1 MRSIPLFKKT
11 VYEQLS
17 RIGKAIASPPRL
29 ELLDLL
35 CQGPRT
41 VEALARETG
50 LAVANCSQH
59 LRVLHHARLVET
71 EKEGLYVTYRLADLA
86 VCEFFRSLRILGEQR
101 LAEIESLLR
110 QFREERELLEPVEMK
125 ALLRRIRRGEVTV
138 LDVRPPEEYHAGHL
152 PGAVSVPLKD
162 LKSHLSR
169 LPRDQ
174 EIVAYCRGPYC
185 VLAKEAV
192 DFLKAKGFNAR
203 RMESGVPDWRAQGLP
218 VVIDERADSS
228 LGTGNDRPIRRS

>member
-1 MRSIPLFKKT
+1 MRSTASFKRV

-41 VEALARETG
+41 VEVLARETG
-50 LAVANCSQH
+50 LSVANCSQH
-59 LRVLHHARLVET
+59 LRVLHRARLVET
-71 EKEGLYVTYRLADLA
+71 EKEGLYVTYRLSDQA
-86 VCEFFRSLRILGEQR
+86 VCEFFRSLRVLGEQR
-101 LAEIESLLR
+101 LAEIELLLR
-110 QFREERELLEPVEMK
+110 QFREERGLLEPVEMK

-138 LDVRPPEEYHAGHL
+138 LDVRPPEEYQAGHI
-152 PGAVSVPLKD
+152 PGAISIPLKD

-169 LPRDQ
+169 LPRNQ

-185 VLAKEAV
+185 VLAKQAV
-192 DFLKAKGFNAR
+192 HLLRTKGFNAR
-203 RMESGVPDWRAQGLP
+203 RMECGVPDWRALGLP
-218 VVIDERADSS
+218 VVID
-228 LGTGNDRPIRRS
+228 G

>member
-1 MRSIPLFKKT
+1 MRSTASFKKV

-50 LAVANCSQH
+50 LTVANCSQH
-59 LRVLHHARLVET
+59 LRVLHRARLVET

-86 VCEFFRSLRILGEQR
+86 VCEFFRSLRVLGEQR
-101 LAEIESLLR
+101 LAEIELLLR
-110 QFREERELLEPVEMK
+110 QFREERELLEPVAVR

-138 LDVRPPEEYHAGHL
+138 LDVRPPEEYQAGHI
-152 PGAVSVPLKD
+152 PGAVSIPLKD
-162 LKSHLSR
+162 LKSHLSG

-192 DFLKAKGFNAR
+192 HLLRAKGFNAR
-203 RMESGVPDWRAQGLP
+203 RMECGIPDWRALGLP
-218 VVIDERADSS
+218 VVIDAHAASGA
-228 LGTGNDRPIRRS
+228 GTLKS

>member
-1 MRSIPLFKKT
+1 MLKKT
-11 VYEQLS
+11 VYEQLA

-35 CQGPRT
+35 CQAPRT
-41 VEALARETG
+41 VEAVAREAG
-50 LAVANCSQH
+50 LSVANCSQH
-59 LRVLHHARLVET
+59 LRVLHGARLVET

-86 VCEFFRSLRILGEQR
+86 VCEFFRSLRILGENR

-125 ALLRRIRRGEVTV
+125 ALLRRVRRGEVTV
-138 LDVRPPEEYHAGHL
+138 LDVRPSEEYRAGHI
-152 PGAVSVPLKD
+152 PGAVSVPLKE
-162 LKSHLSR
+162 LKSQLSK
-169 LPRDQ
+169 LPRGR

-192 DFLKAKGFNAR
+192 SFLKAKGFNAR
-203 RMESGVPDWRAQGLP
+203 RMESGIPDWRAMGLP
-218 VVIDERADSS
+218 VVTDNRADSS
-228 LGTGNDRPIRRS
+228 IGRMKS

>member
-1 MRSIPLFKKT
+1 MLKKT

-41 VEALARETG
+41 VEALAREAG
-50 LAVANCSQH
+50 LTVANCSQH
-59 LRVLHHARLVET
+59 LRLLHRARLVET
-71 EKEGLYVTYRLADLA
+71 EKEGLYVTYRLAGLA
-86 VCEFFRSLRILGEQR
+86 VCEFFRGLRILGEQR
-101 LAEIESLLR
+101 LTEIESLLR
-110 QFREERELLEPVEMK
+110 QFRDDRELLEPVEMK

-138 LDVRPPEEYHAGHL
+138 LDVRPPEEYHAGHI
-152 PGAVSVPLKD
+152 PGAVSLPLKD
-162 LKSHLSR
+162 LKSHLAK

-192 DFLKAKGFNAR
+192 SLLKAKGFNAR
-203 RMESGVPDWRAQGLP
+203 RMESGIPDWRALGLP
-218 VVIDERADSS
+218 VVSEEHQGHVSVR
-228 LGTGNDRPIRRS
+228 

>member
-1 MRSIPLFKKT
+1 MRSTTSFKKV

-17 RIGKAIASPPRL
+17 RIGKAIGSPPRL

-41 VEALARETG
+41 VEALAREAG
-50 LAVANCSQH
+50 LTVANCSQH
-59 LRVLHHARLVET
+59 LRVLHRARLVEA
-71 EKEGLYVTYRLADLA
+71 EKEGLYVTYRLADQA
-86 VCEFFRSLRILGEQR
+86 VCEFFRSLRVLGEQR
-101 LAEIESLLR
+101 LAEVELLLR
-110 QFREERELLEPVEMK
+110 QFREERELLEPVAMR

-138 LDVRPPEEYHAGHL
+138 LDVRPPEEYQAGHI
-152 PGAVSVPLKD
+152 PGAVSIPLKD

-169 LPRDQ
+169 LPHDQ

-192 DFLKAKGFNAR
+192 HFLRAKGFNAR
-203 RMESGVPDWRAQGLP
+203 RMECGIPDWRALGLP
-218 VVIDERADSS
+218 VVIDEHRAPGVATLKS
-228 LGTGNDRPIRRS
+228 

>member
-1 MRSIPLFKKT
+1 MLKKT

-35 CQGPRT
+35 CQGSRT
-41 VEALARETG
+41 VEALAREAG
-50 LAVANCSQH
+50 LTVANCSQH
-59 LRVLHHARLVET
+59 LRLLHRARMVET
-71 EKEGLYVTYRLADLA
+71 QKEGLYVTYRLAGLA
-86 VCEFFRSLRILGEQR
+86 VCEFFRGLRILGEQR

-110 QFREERELLEPVEMK
+110 QFRDDRELLEPVEVK

-138 LDVRPPEEYHAGHL
+138 LDVRPPEEYHAGHV
-152 PGAVSVPLKD
+152 PGAVSLPLKD
-162 LKSHLSR
+162 LKSHLAK

-192 DFLKAKGFNAR
+192 SLLKAKGFNAR
-203 RMESGVPDWRAQGLP
+203 RMESGIPDWRALGLP
-218 VVIDERADSS
+218 VVSDEQQGPVPVR
-228 LGTGNDRPIRRS
+228 

>member
-1 MRSIPLFKKT
+1 MRSIASLKKV

-41 VEALARETG
+41 VEALARETA
-50 LAVANCSQH
+50 LSLANCSQH
-59 LRVLHHARLVET
+59 LRVLHRARLVAT
-71 EKEGLYVTYRLADLA
+71 EKQGLYVTYRLADLA

-101 LAEIESLLR
+101 LAEIELLLK
-110 QFREERELLEPVEMK
+110 QFREEREVLEPVAIR

-138 LDVRPPEEYHAGHL
+138 LDVRPPEEYRAGHV
-152 PGAVSVPLKD
+152 PGAVSIPLKD
-162 LKSHLSR
+162 LKSHLSS
-169 LPRDQ
+169 LARDQ

-192 DFLKAKGFNAR
+192 RLLRAKGFSAR
-203 RMESGVPDWRAQGLP
+203 RMECGIPDWRALGLP
-218 VVIDERADSS
+218 VVIEKRATPGVGALKS
-228 LGTGNDRPIRRS
+228 

>member
-1 MRSIPLFKKT
+1 MLKKT

-41 VEALARETG
+41 VEALAREAG
-50 LAVANCSQH
+50 LSVANCSQH
-59 LRVLHHARLVET
+59 LRVLHGARLVET

-86 VCEFFRSLRILGEQR
+86 VCEFFRNLRTLGEKR

-138 LDVRPPEEYHAGHL
+138 LDVRPPEEYNAGHI
-152 PGAVSVPLKD
+152 PGAVSVPLKV
-162 LKSHLSR
+162 LKSHLSS

-192 DFLKAKGFNAR
+192 SLLKAKGFNAR
-203 RMESGVPDWRAQGLP
+203 RMESGIPDWRALGFP
-218 VVIDERADSS
+218 VVIEECA
-228 LGTGNDRPIRRS
+228 RPGVSTLKSR

>member
-1 MRSIPLFKKT
+1 MSNKT

-17 RIGKAIASPPRL
+17 RIGKAVASPPRL

-41 VEALARETG
+41 VEALAREAG
-50 LAVANCSQH
+50 LTVANCSQH
-59 LRVLHHARLVET
+59 LRVLHGARLVET
-71 EKEGLYVTYRLADLA
+71 KKEGLYVNYRLADSA
-86 VCEFFRSLRILGEQR
+86 VCEFFRSLRILGEKR

-110 QFREERELLEPVEMK
+110 QFREERELLEPVEVK

-138 LDVRPPEEYHAGHL
+138 LDVRPPEEYRAGHI
-152 PGAVSVPLKD
+152 PGAVSLPLKD
-162 LKSHLSR
+162 LKSRLAKLSR
-169 LPRDQ
+169 GR

-192 DFLKAKGFNAR
+192 SLLKAKGFNAR
-203 RMESGVPDWRAQGLP
+203 RMECGVPDWRALGLP
-218 VVIDERADSS
+218 VVSGELDSS
-228 LGTGNDRPIRRS
+228 GASTRKS